1 MKTLPIHQTKFRL
14 LLHTPTASF
23 GVAILAVL
31 GLAASLAP
39 LAQAQTPFDAQI
51 KNNSLAVSPDERLAA
66 VSYSD
71 EKRVIVYDL
80 QTGKAIKTLE
90 GYVTPRNIVFAP
102 DGQRFFVSDSSL
114 GTVNVVDA
122 TSFETIARYP
132 VGYGVF
138 GTVLTSDGRTLYA
151 NNEAANTVTALDTT
165 DGSAKAV
172 ISGFSQPRQGIRLA
186 PDGKEAFVTNFLGDK
201 ITIVDLATHK
211 ITGEITG
218 FQALRAISITKDGKT
233 LYAGNS
239 GSDEVAVVDLA
250 RREIVERVPVG
261 KDPYGAA
268 LTPDGK
274 FVYSG
279 NKADNSL
286 SVIDTATR
294 KVVGTITGFQEP
306 RQAIVFTKDGKTAYV
321 LNKDLSIAVVDTAT
335 YRIVRTLLTPQT
347 AAGR

>member
-1 MKTLPIHQTKFRL
+1 MKTKSTHHSKPHAFLRS
-14 LLHTPTASF
+14 SF
-23 GVAILAVL
+23 GVKA
-31 GLAASLAP
+31 LAALGFVGSLTSLAR
-39 LAQAQTPFDAQI
+39 AEAPFDADI
-51 KNNSLAVSPDERLAA
+51 KNNSLAVSPDEHLAA

-80 QTGKAIKTLE
+80 QTGKPLKTLE
-90 GYVTPRNIVFAP
+90 GYVNPRNIVFAP
-102 DGQRFFVSDSSL
+102 DGKRFFVSDSSL

-122 TSFETIARYP
+122 ASFETVARYP

-138 GTVLTSDGRTLYA
+138 GTVLTADCRTLYA
-151 NNEAANTVTALDTT
+151 NDEAASTVTAVDTA

-172 ISGFSQPRQGIRLA
+172 IPGFSQPRQGIRLG

-218 FQALRAISITKDGKT
+218 FKALRAISISRDGKT
-233 LYAGNS
+233 LYAANS
-239 GSDEVAVVDLA
+239 GSNEVAVVDLA
-250 RREIVERVPVG
+250 KRAVVERIPVG

-286 SVIDTATR
+286 SVIDTETR
-294 KVVGTITGFQEP
+294 KVIGTVTGFQEP
-306 RQAIVFTKDGKTAYV
+306 RQAIVFTNDGKTAYV
-321 LNKDLSIAVVDTAT
+321 LNKDLSIAVVDTT
-335 YRIVRTLLTPQT
+335 TRQIVKTLTP
-347 AAGR
+347 AAVPAR

>member
-1 MKTLPIHQTKFRL
+1 MKTNPAHHSKPR
-14 LLHTPTASF
+14 SF
-23 GVAILAVL
+23 LRSSLGVKA
-31 GLAASLAP
+31 LAALGFVSSLTS
-39 LAQAQTPFDAQI
+39 LAQAEAPFDADI
-51 KNNSLAVSPDERLAA
+51 KNNSLAVSPDEHLAA

-71 EKRVIVYDL
+71 EKHVIVYDL
-80 QTGKAIKTLE
+80 QTGKSIKTLE
-90 GYVTPRNIVFAP
+90 GYVNPRNIVFAP
-102 DGQRFFVSDSSL
+102 DGKRFFVSDSSL

-122 TSFETIARYP
+122 ASFETIARYP

-138 GTVLTSDGRTLYA
+138 GTVLTADGRTLYA
-151 NNEAANTVTALDTT
+151 NDEAASTVTAVDTT
-165 DGSAKAV
+165 DGSARAV
-172 ISGFSQPRQGIRLA
+172 IPGFSQPRQGIRLG

-201 ITIVDLATHK
+201 ITVVDLATHK

-218 FQALRAISITKDGKT
+218 FKALRAISISKDGKT
-233 LYAGNS
+233 LYAANS
-239 GSDEVAVVDLA
+239 GANEVAVVDLA
-250 RREIVERVPVG
+250 KRAVVERIPVG

-286 SVIDTATR
+286 SIIDTETR

-306 RQAIVFTKDGKTAYV
+306 RQAIVFTRDGKTAYV

-335 YRIVRTLLTPQT
+335 RQIVKTLTP
-347 AAGR
+347 AAVPTR